1 MFICNFALQI
11 SFLVSVFNKG
21 EIGCLLFID
30 QSLSSEEI
38 RDGFSPVP
46 GSLWPGLEDTKQDGP
61 SIFITEKQ
69 VRSLRG
75 C

>member
-30 QSLSSEEI
+30 QSVSSEEI
-38 RDGFSPVP
+38 SDGFSPVP
-46 GSLWPGLEDTKQDGP
+46 PCGLGLRTPNKMVPPLSLQ
-61 SIFITEKQ
+61 
-69 VRSLRG
+69 RSK
-75 C
+75 